1 MLINAY
7 SGSTLVASDTGGAQ
21 AGKACLVADTST
33 ILMHGTRPEGDIQLS
48 TCLSVPANPS
58 ELTPFTGDGSSPSV
72 TPTKLL
78 TPITAHASST
88 YYGGSWYSASDVN
101 IRQGVMSMKGGDKVL
116 SGCMWFDISSASG
129 KTIRSATLTLT
140 RLAGYGVSGDV
151 DVILWGTKV
160 TGRSGRATSGAVSYG
175 SIGAIGNGETKVFS
189 VPVEAI
195 TALINGTMGGLM
207 LQSTDTVTKAGK
219 GYSRNYAMFAG
230 AGTEN
235 APKLTITFQ

>member
-1 MLINAY
+1 MRFGN
-7 SGSTLVASDTGGAQ
+7 
-21 AGKACLVADTST
+21 
-33 ILMHGTRPEGDIQLS
+33 
-48 TCLSVPANPS
+48 
-58 ELTPFTGDGSSPSV
+58 
-72 TPTKLL
+72 
-78 TPITAHASST
+78 
-88 YYGGSWYSASDVN
+88 
-101 IRQGVMSMKGGDKVL
+101 
-116 SGCMWFDISSASG
+116 SG

-207 LQSTDTVTKAGK
+207 LQSEGGQGLQPELRHVRRSRGGERAETDDHLSVIISSHYKMA
-219 GYSRNYAMFAG
+219 R
-230 AGTEN
+230 
-235 APKLTITFQ
+235 